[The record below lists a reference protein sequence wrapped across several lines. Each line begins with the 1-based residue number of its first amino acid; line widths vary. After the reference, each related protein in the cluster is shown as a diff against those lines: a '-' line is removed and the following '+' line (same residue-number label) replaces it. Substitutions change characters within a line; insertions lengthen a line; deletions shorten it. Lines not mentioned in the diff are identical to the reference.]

1 MLVNARIHAEDDLL
15 DTCFDLTD
23 KNGIF
28 AAQMKIALSPIS
40 GSVVNFKKFMKKV
53 DDDVQLGLMRSLPNN
68 LSTLGQIVK
77 LTKAIRDRF
86 LKVVH
91 LSRYNSESANRG
103 D

>member
-1 MLVNARIHAEDDLL
+1 
-15 DTCFDLTD
+15 
-23 KNGIF
+23 
-28 AAQMKIALSPIS
+28 MKIALSRIS
-40 GSVVNFKKFMKKV
+40 GSVVNLEKFMKMV